1 MVELLIDDRK
11 TSTPLV
17 GPETRSVEPS
27 LLIPWSCRESF
38 TANVCGLPGSRGC
51 NRFREAFD
59 IDSINEKGIHPQ
71 VTIPDSVEAWIVFEF
86 AIDQF
91 DSPFSVKIYEGQP
104 SYRDRCHQAFF
115 GFDAEGVKALKEGG
129 SCYPVYLRFL
139 AWNKKLDTRQDVTSW
154 LSSDDE
160 RGIGLSACFGSNTF
174 IKVMP
179 NQFLGSKLRCRE
191 LVSIAGLIEAYLDNH
206 SRCPFRRDQNG
217 GRKDLQRRNL
227 GITTCKV
234 EVALGKRGF
243 SNFSDRYLNNCD
255 IAFSSVDPDT
265 MTIRR
270 VKDIHLGLIDDDIP
284 ADVRN
289 LDERYFQSLNVA
301 QSPERLREQRE
312 TNYAYCFS
320 RDHRTQILPAE
331 VGKSFLTFSA
341 GEICSYLLHWFLLR
355 IFACAQQPNVAFAL
369 RFQDWLDCS
378 TSRQEQRTIFRELVQ
393 MPVLLPVDTNVF
405 KDEIKDLPGSDKY
418 LGIYLKPVSFGEALD
433 TLGLGNTN
441 TVWLR
446 QTLEF
451 LLHYDKEDKSD
462 QNFQLLPMFEKLKW
476 NDAELLQRA
485 EHNPETVDCLE
496 AIVHYLASGFHGT
509 VPDSKKAQD
518 DAAALTRS
526 CVFPIAE
533 ALPHLSSQFQ
543 LPLYYIVPLWE
554 DTIGQW
560 HGPVIFAHVF
570 TRAMPYG
577 LGEPNRD
584 QDILDMGT
592 DLQNLLL
599 PIVSAIAHSNYID
612 AARKYEREAE
622 EQKNLAVAAYKLGHP
637 LKDRVGPVRAIINTV
652 RKEVKDL
659 PSAARLMDIA
669 GDLLTRISQLG
680 HLLDITSVAMGDKK
694 GAAAF
699 LKEGKQNIWR
709 VQSNYELREKL
720 LSLSALGKGLNVGQ
734 LVLPEEDLTVLN
746 DARIEPWIRDSQDV
760 IWRPGD
766 LFYDE
771 VFSEVLTNAAKY
783 GKRTGTRVTLRV
795 GIRDIGGEPCLVMSN
810 ACQQAPNV
818 KSLKLTLN
826 KWHRWNTGND
836 GTIGGL
842 FYVANSLVQ
851 TRSGSLYARVSYE
864 DGEYMFLVGL
874 QLEGFVA
881 SGNSRRS
888 GERE

>member
-11 TSTPLV
+11 TSTPLFE
-17 GPETRSVEPS
+17 PETRSIEPS

-38 TANVCGLPGSRGC
+38 TSNVCGLPGSRGC
-51 NRFREAFD
+51 NRFRETFD
-59 IDSINEKGIHPQ
+59 NDSIKEKGIWPEGA
-71 VTIPDSVEAWIVFEF
+71 IPDSVVAWIVFEF

-91 DSPFSVKIYEGQP
+91 DSPFSVKIYEGKFRQ
-104 SYRDRCHQAFF
+104 REHCHQAFF
-115 GFDAEGVKALKEGG
+115 GFAAEGVEALKEGG
-129 SCYPVYLRFL
+129 HCYPIYLRFL
-139 AWNKKLDTRQDVTSW
+139 AWNKELKSQQDVTSW

-174 IKVMP
+174 VKVMP
-179 NQFLGSKLRCRE
+179 NQVAGCKLRCRE
-191 LVSIAGLIEAYLDNH
+191 LVSIAALIEAYLDNH
-206 SRCPFRRDQNG
+206 PGCPFRRDQNG

-234 EVALGKRGF
+234 EVALGERKF
-243 SNFSDRYLNNCD
+243 NDLAESYLNSCD

-265 MTIRR
+265 MTIQR
-270 VKDIHLGLIDDDIP
+270 VKDIHLGLIDDRIP
-284 ADVRN
+284 EDVRN

-355 IFACAQQPNVAFAL
+355 IFACAQYPNDSFAQ

-378 TSRQEQRTIFRELVQ
+378 TSRQKQRAIFRELVQ
-393 MPVLLPVDTNVF
+393 MPVLLPVDTSVF
-405 KDEIKDLPGSDKY
+405 KDDVKDLPGSGKY
-418 LGIYLKPVSFGEALD
+418 LGIYHKPVSFGEALD
-433 TLGLGNTN
+433 TLGLDISNP
-441 TVWLR
+441 VWIR

-451 LLHYDKEDKSD
+451 LLRYDKEDKSD

-476 NDAELLQRA
+476 NDAELLQKV
-485 EHNPETVDCLE
+485 EHNPEAVDCLE
-496 AIVHYLASGFHGT
+496 AIVHYLASGFHGI
-509 VPDSKKAQD
+509 VPDPKKAQE
-518 DAAALTRS
+518 DAACLTRS
-526 CVFPIAE
+526 CVFPIGE
-533 ALPHLSSQFQ
+533 ALPHLSSHYQ
-543 LPLYYIVPLWE
+543 LPRYYIVPLWE

-599 PIVSAIAHSNYID
+599 PIVSAIAHSNYIE
-612 AARKYEREAE
+612 AARRYEREAE
-622 EQKNLAVAAYKLGHP
+622 EQNNLAVAAYKLGHP
-637 LKDRVGPVRAIINTV
+637 LKDRVGPVHSILSTLKLQVAGQ
-652 RKEVKDL
+652 
-659 PSAARLMDIA
+659 PSAIRLIDKA
-669 GDLLTRISQLG
+669 GDLLTRIAQLG
-680 HLLDITSVAMGDKK
+680 HLLDITSGAVGNKK

-699 LKEGKQNIWR
+699 LKEGKQDIWR
-709 VQSNYELREKL
+709 VKSNYDLRKKL
-720 LSLSALGKGLNVGQ
+720 SSLSALGKGLNVGQ
-734 LVLPEEDLTVLN
+734 LVLPEEDLNVLN
-746 DARIEPWIRDSQDV
+746 DVRIEPWITDSQDEL
-760 IWRPGD
+760 WRPSD

-783 GKRTGTRVTLRV
+783 GKRTGNHVTLRP
-795 GIRDIGGEPCLVMSN
+795 GIGDIEGEPCLLVTN
-810 ACQQAPNV
+810 VCQQAPNL
-818 KSLKLTLN
+818 KSLKLGLN
-826 KWHRWNTGND
+826 KWQRWNTSYD

-842 FYVANSLVQ
+842 FFVANSLVQ
-851 TRSGSLYARVSYE
+851 TQSGAVYARVNCE
-864 DGEYMFLVGL
+864 DGEYLFHVGL
-874 QLEGFVA
+874 RLQGLVT
-881 SGNSRRS
+881 SGNSRRTK
-888 GERE
+888 ERE

>member
-11 TSTPLV
+11 TSTPLFE
-17 GPETRSVEPS
+17 PATASVEPS

-38 TANVCGLPGSRGC
+38 TSNVCGLPGSKGC
-51 NRFREAFD
+51 NRFRETVD
-59 IDSINEKGIHPQ
+59 NDSIKEKGIWPEKT
-71 VTIPDSVEAWIVFEF
+71 VPSSVVAWIVFEF
-86 AIDQF
+86 AIGQF
-91 DSPFSVKIYEGQP
+91 DSPFSVKICQDEP
-104 SYRDRCHQAFF
+104 RPRHRCHQAFF
-115 GFDAEGVKALKEGG
+115 GFDADGAEALQEGRN
-129 SCYPVYLRFL
+129 CYPVYLRFL
-139 AWNKKLDTRQDVTSW
+139 AWNKESRSQQDVTSW

-160 RGIGLSACFGSNTF
+160 RGIGLSACFGRDTF
-174 IKVMP
+174 VKMMP
-179 NQFLGSKLRCRE
+179 NQAMGSKLRCRE

-206 SRCPFRRDQNG
+206 PGCPFRRDQNG

-243 SNFSDRYLNNCD
+243 NNLTEPYLNNCD

-270 VKDIHLGLIDDDIP
+270 VEGIHLGLNDTNIP
-284 ADVRN
+284 VAVRN

-355 IFACAQQPNVAFAL
+355 IFACAQYPNDSFAR

-378 TSRQEQRTIFRELVQ
+378 TSTQEQNAIFRELVN

-405 KDEIKDLPGSDKY
+405 KDDVRDLPGSGKY
-418 LGIYLKPVSFGEALD
+418 LGVYHQPVSFGEALD
-433 TLGLGNTN
+433 TLGLSISKP
-441 TVWLR
+441 VWLR

-451 LLHYDKEDKSD
+451 LLRYHEEDKSD

-476 NDAELLQRA
+476 TDAKLLQIA
-485 EHNPETVDCLE
+485 EHNPDTIDCLE
-496 AIVHYLASGFHGT
+496 AIVHYLASGFHGS
-509 VPDSKKAQD
+509 VPDPKKAQED
-518 DAAALTRS
+518 VAALTRS

-533 ALPHLSSQFQ
+533 ALPHLSSHLQ

-570 TRAMPYG
+570 TMTMPYG
-577 LGEPNRD
+577 VGMPYRD
-584 QDILDMGT
+584 RDILDMGT

-599 PIVSAIAHSNYID
+599 PIVSAIAHSNYIE
-612 AARKYEREAE
+612 AAKKYEREAE
-622 EQKNLAVAAYKLGHP
+622 EQNNLAVAAYKLGHP
-637 LKDRVGPVRAIINTV
+637 LKDRVGPVHSILSTLKKQV
-652 RKEVKDL
+652 VGQ
-659 PSAARLMDIA
+659 PSATRLIDMA
-669 GDLLTRISQLG
+669 GDLLTRIAQLG
-680 HLLDITSVAMGDKK
+680 HLLDITSGAVGDKK

-699 LKEGKQNIWR
+699 LKDGKQNIWR
-709 VQSNYELREKL
+709 VKSNYDLREKL
-720 LSLSALGKGLNVGQ
+720 LSLGALSKGLNVGQ
-734 LVLPEEDLTVLN
+734 VVIPEEDLSLLN
-746 DARIEPWIRDSQDV
+746 DARIEPWISDPQSEL
-760 IWRPGD
+760 WRPSD

-783 GKRTGTRVTLRV
+783 GQRTGNNVTLRL
-795 GIRDIGGEPCLVMSN
+795 GIEAIDGEPCLQVSN
-810 ACQQAPNV
+810 MCQQAPNL
-818 KSLKLTLN
+818 KSLKLNLN
-826 KWHRWNTGND
+826 KWQRWNTRYD

-842 FYVANSLVQ
+842 FFVANSLEQ
-851 TRSGSLYARVSYE
+851 TQSGAVYAQVNCE
-864 DGEYMFLVGL
+864 GGEYMFHVGL
-874 QLEGFVA
+874 RLEGFVA
-881 SGNSRRS
+881 SGKLTTD
-888 GERE
+888 

>member
-1 MVELLIDDRK
+1 MVELLIDEREA
-11 TSTPLV
+11 STP
-17 GPETRSVEPS
+17 PFDPDTRSVEPS

-51 NRFREAFD
+51 NRFRETID
-59 IDSINEKGIHPQ
+59 IDSIKEKGIRPQ
-71 VTIPDSVEAWIVFEF
+71 ETIPDSVDAWIVFEF
-86 AIDQF
+86 DIEQVA
-91 DSPFSVKIYEGQP
+91 SPFSVKICQGEP
-104 SYRDRCHQAFF
+104 LYRDCHQAFF
-115 GFDAEGVKALKEGG
+115 GFDAEGVEALKEGG
-129 SCYPVYLRFL
+129 HCYPVYLRFL
-139 AWNKKLDTRQDVTSW
+139 AWDKNLKSHQDVTSW

-160 RGIGLSACFGSNTF
+160 RGVGLSACFGSSTF
-174 IKVMP
+174 VKVMP
-179 NQFLGSKLRCRE
+179 KQVTGCKLRSRE
-191 LVSIAGLIEAYLDNH
+191 LVSIAALIEAYLDNH
-206 SRCPFRRDQNG
+206 PSCPFRRDQNS

-243 SNFSDRYLNNCD
+243 KDRPEHYLPNCD

-270 VKDIHLGLIDDDIP
+270 VKDIHLGLIDNDIP

-320 RDHRTQILPAE
+320 RDHRMQILPAE

-355 IFACAQQPNVAFAL
+355 IFACAQHPNDSFAR

-378 TSRQEQRTIFRELVQ
+378 TSRQEQRAIFSELVQ

-405 KDEIKDLPGSDKY
+405 KEDVKDLPGSGKY
-418 LGIYLKPVSFGEALD
+418 LGIYHKPVSFGEALN
-433 TLGLGNTN
+433 TLGLGSSN
-441 TVWLR
+441 TVWIR
-446 QTLEF
+446 RTLEF
-451 LLHYDKEDKSD
+451 LLHYAEEDKSD
-462 QNFQLLPMFEKLKW
+462 QNFQLLPMFERLRW
-476 NDAELLQRA
+476 DDAELLRA
-485 EHNPETVDCLE
+485 AEFNPETVDCLE

-509 VPDSKKAQD
+509 VPDPQKAQD

-533 ALPHLSSQFQ
+533 ALPHLSSQFH

-570 TRAMPYG
+570 TRAMSYG

-584 QDILDMGT
+584 REILDMGT

-612 AARKYEREAE
+612 AAKKYEREVE
-622 EQKNLAVAAYKLGHP
+622 EQNNLAVAAYKLGHP
-637 LKDRVGPVRAIINTV
+637 LKDRVGPVHSILSTLKKQVAGQ
-652 RKEVKDL
+652 
-659 PSAARLMDIA
+659 PSATRLIDMA
-669 GDLLTRISQLG
+669 GDLLTRIAQLG
-680 HLLDITSVAMGDKK
+680 HLLDITSGAVGDKK

-709 VQSNYELREKL
+709 VKSNYDLREKL
-720 LSLSALGKGLNVGQ
+720 LSLSAMGKGLNAGQ
-734 LVLPEEDLTVLN
+734 LVLLEEDLTVLN
-746 DARIEPWIRDSQDV
+746 DARIEPWISDPQDV
-760 IWRPGD
+760 LWRPGD

-783 GKRTGTRVTLRV
+783 GKRTGSHVTLRL
-795 GIRDIGGEPCLVMSN
+795 GIMDIDGEPCLVVSN
-810 ACQQAPNV
+810 VCQLAPNL

-826 KWHRWNTGND
+826 KWHRWNTGSD

-842 FYVANSLVQ
+842 FFVANSLVQ
-851 TRSGSLYARVSYE
+851 TQSGAVYAQVNCE
-864 DGEYMFLVGL
+864 DGEYMFQVGL
-874 QLEGFVA
+874 QLEGLVA
-881 SGNSRRS
+881 SRNSNRIK
-888 GERE
+888 EIA